1 MATLALLAAG
11 FGLLGPAAP
20 ALAGPSSPPIAY
32 VNEPFT
38 GSNVQI
44 PNDWTTPPLATGIT
58 GTNVACLT
66 ATAAS
71 PAPSLQP
78 VPNCAGASDTP
89 GTGSLQLTSV
99 GTSETAT
106 GGLDGGVAYTTALP
120 ASEGLDVSFDS
131 YQYGG
136 TGADGISFF
145 LAAANPKAPA
155 GPPNLGPPG
164 GHLGYSS
171 SLSATTGG
179 GPYGTGLADGY
190 LGIGLDAYGNYTN
203 TSYDGN
209 GCNTPSWITS
219 TGAHANEVTVRG
231 PGSGYTGY
239 CLLASTLENGGLV
252 GSLNS
257 PNATRAGTE
266 VPVEVAINPTPTA
279 FTTPSHITVPPLS
292 YVASVTPIKGPT
304 QLLTGTLPNATG
316 ILPSNLLDANGI
328 PQQLSFGWSGSTGG
342 STDVH
347 EITNVVISPVITE
360 PPRFGLSLT
369 DSDGG
374 YLVAGGTVSYTATPT
389 LSSSGASESTAP
401 SFTDSFPTGLTPT
414 AASGGA
420 DWSCTVV
427 APTVSCNYIGALP
440 ITAGTTLGSIS
451 ISATV
456 SASSSGAVDDTGEI
470 VEAGA
475 VVASATDP
483 ATATS
488 AAATHP
494 VLGLSL
500 SDNAAGAFTQGS
512 SVTYQATGLVSA
524 TGANEADAPSFTDTF
539 PTGVTPTSA
548 TGGSDWGC
556 TVVAPTVS
564 CNYIGARPIVA
575 GSTLASISMT
585 ATVGASASGGIADTA
600 TLSSADATAVSSTDY
615 ATVESVPTYTLGL
628 SDSSSGNLGSGS
640 SVTYTAAAALGAGG
654 NESDAPQFTDTFPT
668 GVTPTSA
675 AGGADWGCTVVAP
688 TVTCAY
694 AGTLPIAAGTPLA
707 SITIAATVG
716 TNTTGTNLDDSAT
729 VGSNDATS
737 VSATDY
743 AAANEPPAP
752 VLGLTSSAPSDAT
765 SPGTFAYILQ
775 PSVTSSGG
783 QASSDPVVTV
793 SLPSG
798 ESFSAAATPTD
809 WSCVLSNASTSE
821 SCTYSGTTPIAP
833 GAPIA
838 TIPLTVDVAAGTSG
852 DQTINATM
860 SDVSDHANSTS
871 TSATVNVVPRP
882 TISAISPSQGPGA
895 GGTVVTV
902 TGTNLTGATIDF
914 GTSSATS
921 VSCTATTCT
930 ATSPAGAGT
939 VDVTATTAD
948 GTSAT
953 SAADQFT
960 YASPQGPVLPPA
972 GGPLSPPAVT
982 ALTPAFGPSPGGT
995 VVTITGSN
1003 LTGGTVSF
1011 GSAPATNVSCAAT
1024 SCTATSPAGSGT
1036 VTVTVTTSGGEVTAG
1051 SFTYTAGSAYTAVTP
1066 FRVTDTRP
1074 GSGEPSA
1081 GRALLPGGTLS
1092 VKVAGIGAVPSDA
1105 SAVVLNLT
1113 ASDPSSAGFLTVF
1126 PEGGSLPAVSNLDFT
1141 PHETVPNLVTV
1152 LVGNNGEVSV
1162 YNSAGVTN
1170 VVVDVEGYYS
1180 PVTVSGAGL
1189 YDAVSPSRVL
1199 GSLAAGHLVG
1209 ASSATAV
1216 TVTGPTA
1223 SDEVPASATAVVVN
1237 LTVQRGS
1244 SASFLTAY
1252 PAGASLPL
1260 ASDVNFTAGETTSN
1274 RAIVAVG
1281 KGGQIM
1287 IYNHAGNVEVDVDVD
1302 GYYTAAGG
1310 SGSAFV
1316 AIDPVRLVD
1325 TRARLGGSAL
1335 APKSS
1340 ESLPLTNASIPA
1352 DATAVATNVTV
1363 VAGGAPGYLTVYP
1376 PALSSVPVASDL
1388 NWTAGETVANFT
1400 TADTAS
1406 TGKTEVYNS
1415 HGDPVNVVVD
1425 AFGYFVTAS

>member
-1 MATLALLAAG
+1 MAGLALLAAG

-44 PNDWTTPPLATGIT
+44 PNDWTTPPLAAGIT
-58 GTNVACLT
+58 GANVACLT

-71 PAPSLQP
+71 PAPSQQSI
-78 VPNCAGASDTP
+78 PNCAGASDTP
-89 GTGSLQLTSV
+89 GTGSLRLTSV
-99 GTSETAT
+99 GTS
-106 GGLDGGVAYTTALP
+106 LDGGVAYTTALP

-136 TGADGISFF
+136 SGADGISFF
-145 LAAANPKAPA
+145 LAAANPKDPT

-203 TSYDGN
+203 TSFDGN
-209 GCNTPSWITS
+209 GCSTPSWVTPGS
-219 TGAHANEVTVRG
+219 LYPDEVTVRG
-231 PGSGYTGY
+231 PGTGYNGY

-257 PNATRAGTE
+257 PSSTRAGTE
-266 VPVEVAINPTPTA
+266 VPVEIAINPTSTA

-292 YVASVTPIKGPT
+292 YVTSVTPIKGPT

-316 ILPSNLLDANGI
+316 ILPSSLLDANGI

-347 EITNVVISPVITE
+347 EITNVVINPVITE

-369 DSDGG
+369 DGDGG
-374 YLVAGGTVSYTATPT
+374 YLVAGGTVSFTATPT

-401 SFTDSFPTGLTPT
+401 SFTDTFPAGLTPT

-427 APTVSCNYIGALP
+427 APTVSCNYTGTVPIAAGSALP
-440 ITAGTTLGSIS
+440 SIS
-451 ISATV
+451 MTAAV
-456 SASSSGAVDDTGEI
+456 SASSAGAVNDTGEI

-475 VVASATDP
+475 VVASATDS
-483 ATATS
+483 ATVAS
-488 AAATHP
+488 ASATHP
-494 VLGLSL
+494 ILGLSL
-500 SDNAAGAFTQGS
+500 SDSAAGAFAQGA
-512 SVTYQATGLVSA
+512 SVAYLATGLVSG

-539 PTGVTPTSA
+539 PAGLTPTAAS
-548 TGGSDWGC
+548 GGADWNC
-556 TVVAPTVS
+556 TVVAPTVT
-564 CNYIGARPIVA
+564 CAYTGTLPIAA
-575 GSTLASISMT
+575 GTTLTSISIA

-600 TLSSADATAVSSTDY
+600 TLSSTDTTAVSSTDY
-615 ATVESVPTYTLGL
+615 ATVESVPTYGLAL
-628 SDSSSGNLGSGS
+628 SDNSSGDLVSGS
-640 SVTYTAAAALGAGG
+640 SVTYTATAALGSGG
-654 NESDAPQFTDTFPT
+654 NEGDPPSFTDTFPT
-668 GVTPTSA
+668 GLTPTSA
-675 AGGADWGCTVVAP
+675 TAASDWSCTLAAP

-694 AGTLPIAAGTPLA
+694 TGTLPIAAGTTLT
-707 SITIAATVG
+707 SISIAATVG
-716 TNTTGTNLDDSAT
+716 STVATGTNLDDSAT
-729 VGSNDATS
+729 VGSNDAKS

-743 AAANEPPAP
+743 AAADEPPAP

-765 SPGTFAYILQ
+765 SPGSFAYTLQ

-783 QASSDPVVTV
+783 QASSDPAVTV

-809 WSCVLSNASTSE
+809 WSCSLSTGSTSE
-821 SCTYSGTTPIAP
+821 TCTYDGTTPIAP
-833 GAPIA
+833 GAAIA
-838 TIPLTVDVAAGTSG
+838 TIPLTVDVSSGTSG

-871 TSATVNVVPRP
+871 TSATVNVKALP
-882 TISAISPSQGPGA
+882 TITAISPSQGPGA

-902 TGTNLTGATIDF
+902 TGTNLSGATIDF

-921 VSCTATTCT
+921 VTCASTTCT
-930 ATSPAGAGT
+930 ATSPSGTGT
-939 VDVTATTAD
+939 VDVTATTAA

-953 SAADQFT
+953 SAADRFT
-960 YASPQGPVLPPA
+960 YASPEGPVLPPA
-972 GGPLSPPAVT
+972 GGPLSSPTVT
-982 ALTPAFGPSPGGT
+982 AISPASGPSTGGT
-995 VVTITGSN
+995 LVTITGSN
-1003 LTGGTVSF
+1003 LAGGTVSF
-1011 GSAPATNVSCAAT
+1011 GPSPATNVSCTAT
-1024 SCTATSPAGSGT
+1024 DCTAISPAGSGT
-1036 VTVTVTTSGGEVTAG
+1036 VTVTVTTSAGVVAAG

-1074 GSGEPSA
+1074 GSGEPNA
-1081 GRALLPGGTLS
+1081 GRALQAGGTLA

-1113 ASDPSSAGFLTVF
+1113 ASDPSSAGFLSVF

-1152 LVGNNGEVSV
+1152 VVGNNGEVSI

-1170 VVVDVEGYYS
+1170 VVVDIEGYYS
-1180 PVTVSGAGL
+1180 PVSAGGAGL
-1189 YDAVSPSRVL
+1189 YDAVSPARVL
-1199 GSLAAGHLVG
+1199 GNLFAGHLVG
-1209 ASSATAV
+1209 PASATTV
-1216 TVTGPTA
+1216 TVAGPSA
-1223 SDEVPASATAVVVN
+1223 LDEVPANATAVVVN

-1244 SASFLTAY
+1244 DASFLTAY

-1260 ASDVNFTAGETTSN
+1260 ASDVNFAAGQTTSN

-1287 IYNHAGNVEVDVDVD
+1287 VYNHAGTVAVDVDVD

-1325 TRARLGGSAL
+1325 TRARVGGNPLG
-1335 APKSS
+1335 PKSS
-1340 ESLPLTNASIPA
+1340 ESLPLTSSSIPA
-1352 DATAVATNVTV
+1352 GATAVATNVTV

-1376 PALSSVPVASDL
+1376 PALSSAPVASDL

-1400 TADTAS
+1400 TADTSS
-1406 TGKTEVYNS
+1406 TGKIEVYNS
-1415 HGDPVNVVVD
+1415 HGDPVNVVID